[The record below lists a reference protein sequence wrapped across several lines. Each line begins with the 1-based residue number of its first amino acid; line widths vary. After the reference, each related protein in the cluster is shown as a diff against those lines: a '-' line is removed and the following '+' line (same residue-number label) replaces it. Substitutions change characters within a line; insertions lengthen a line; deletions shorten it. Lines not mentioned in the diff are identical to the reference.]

1 MQKEIIVA
9 SSLSVRLDQQ
19 TILDEVNFT
28 VGQGEVFALLG
39 GNGAGKSTTLKTF
52 LGTISPSGG
61 SATVMGMSVATE
73 IDLIR
78 SKVAYLPES
87 VMLYG
92 HLTGIENIEYFLSLA
107 SIKKS
112 EAEIEQALQRV
123 ALQENAWHK
132 AMSNYSKGMRQKTAI
147 ALALLRDAPVLFLD
161 EPTSGLDPNAID
173 EFNKL
178 ITTLASEGAT
188 VFMVTHDVYGACQ
201 IAHRIGLLDNGKIVG
216 MFERGDNTHIDTEE
230 VHAAFSERNKQ

>member
-112 EAEIEQALQRV
+112 KPEIEQA
-123 ALQENAWHK
+123 
-132 AMSNYSKGMRQKTAI
+132 
-147 ALALLRDAPVLFLD
+147 
-161 EPTSGLDPNAID
+161 
-173 EFNKL
+173 
-178 ITTLASEGAT
+178 
-188 VFMVTHDVYGACQ
+188 
-201 IAHRIGLLDNGKIVG
+201 
-216 MFERGDNTHIDTEE
+216 
-230 VHAAFSERNKQ
+230 

>member
-1 MQKEIIVA
+1 MQKEIIAA
-9 SSLSVRLDQQ
+9 SSLSVHLDQQ

-61 SATVMGMSVATE
+61 SATVMGMSVATD

-92 HLTGIENIEYFLSLA
+92 HLAGIENIEYFLSLA

-112 EAEIEQALQRV
+112 KPEIEQALKRV

-201 IAHRIGLLDNGKIVG
+201 IAHRIGLLDNRKIVG
-216 MFERGDNTHIDTEE
+216 MFERGDNSHIDTEE
-230 VHAAFSERNKQ
+230 VHAAFSARNKQ

>member
-1 MQKEIIVA
+1 MKQEMIIA
-9 SSLSVRLDQQ
+9 SSLCVRFDQQ
-19 TILDEVNFT
+19 TILDDVNFT

-39 GNGAGKSTTLKTF
+39 GNGAGKSTALKTL
-52 LGTISPSGG
+52 LGTISPSSG
-61 SATVMGMSVATE
+61 SATVMGISVATD

-92 HLTGIENIEYFLSLA
+92 HLTGVENIEYFLSLA
-107 SIKKS
+107 CIKKS
-112 EAEIEQALQRV
+112 KSEIEQALLRV
-123 ALQENAWHK
+123 ALQKNSWHK
-132 AMSNYSKGMRQKTAI
+132 TMANYSKGMRQKTAI

-173 EFNKL
+173 EFNQL

-188 VFMVTHDVYGACQ
+188 IFMVTHDVYGACQ

-216 MFERGDNTHIDTEE
+216 LFERGNNEHIDTQE
-230 VHAAFSERNKQ
+230 VHAAFSARNKR